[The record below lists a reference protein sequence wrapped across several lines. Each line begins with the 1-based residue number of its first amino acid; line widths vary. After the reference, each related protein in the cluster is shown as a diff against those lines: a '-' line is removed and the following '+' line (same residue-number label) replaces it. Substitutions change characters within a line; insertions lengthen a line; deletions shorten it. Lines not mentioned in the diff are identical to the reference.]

1 LRIKN
6 TSTASNR
13 HRTNLAELLSHLSWY
28 GKDTMKDI
36 NSKYRFN
43 RRSVLGATAAA
54 LSAGALGSVRGLA
67 QTREQVASGEGNHS
81 ASNPGP
87 KNNVL
92 QGLNPDSYLP
102 PATDRGVIEPIWYS
116 FDLVHRRIQDGGWT
130 SQVTSKEFPS
140 SQDIAGVTMRLT
152 AGSYRELHWHS
163 ANEWAYM
170 LYGNA
175 RVTVFEP
182 NGKIFIGD
190 VSEGDLWFFPTAHPH
205 SIQGL
210 GPDGCEFLLA
220 FDQGNFSEYNT
231 FLLTG
236 YLAHTPS
243 KVLSQNFNIPEAEL
257 SVLPESGL
265 YIFPGTVPGPLE
277 DDRKAVG
284 GPAVASMLDYTFKM
298 KSMKPSVET
307 AGGSLRIVDSNNFPA
322 SKSIAAG
329 LFNMKP
335 GALRELHWHPVSEWQ
350 YYIGGNARMTVFAS
364 AGEAHT
370 MDYKA
375 NDVGLAPAIAGHY
388 IQNTGNDDLAFLA
401 LFKSSEFVE
410 FSLDQWLR
418 RIPVQMTEQHLRLSP
433 TAIARI
439 PDQSMNIFPR

>member
-1 LRIKN
+1 MKE
-6 TSTASNR
+6 
-13 HRTNLAELLSHLSWY
+13 TN
-28 GKDTMKDI
+28 D
-36 NSKYRFN
+36 KYRIG

-54 LSAGALGSVRGLA
+54 LSAGALGSVNALG
-67 QTREQVASGEGNHS
+67 QTKKQVEEGKGDGS
-81 ASNPGP
+81 ATNPGP
-87 KNNVL
+87 KNKGL
-92 QGLNPDSYLP
+92 QALNPDSYLP

-116 FDLVHRRIQDGGWT
+116 FNLVHRRIQPGGWT
-130 SQVTSKEFPS
+130 SQVTSKELPS

-170 LYGNA
+170 LSGNA

-190 VSEGDLWFFPTAHPH
+190 VSEGDLWFFPAAHPH

-231 FLLTG
+231 FLLSG
-236 YLAHTPS
+236 WLAHTPS
-243 KVLSQNFNIPEAEL
+243 KVISQNFNIPEAQL

-284 GPAVASMLDYTFKM
+284 GAAVASKIDYTFRM
-298 KSMKPSVET
+298 KAMKPTVET
-307 AGGSLRIVDSNNFPA
+307 AGGSARVVDSTNFPA
-322 SKSIAAG
+322 SKTIAAG
-329 LFNMKP
+329 LFNIKP
-335 GALRELHWHPVSEWQ
+335 GALRELHWHPTSEWQ

-364 AGEAHT
+364 AGEAQT

-375 NDVGLAPAIAGHY
+375 NDVGYVPAIAGHY
-388 IQNTGNDDLAFLA
+388 IQNTGKDDLNFLV
-401 LFKSSEFVE
+401 LFKSSELVE

-418 RIPVQMTEQHLRLSP
+418 HLPVQMTEQHLRL
-433 TAIARI
+433 TATEIATI
-439 PDQSMNIFPR
+439 PDKHFNILPGE

>member
-1 LRIKN
+1 MKKASSKN
-6 TSTASNR
+6 QI
-13 HRTNLAELLSHLSWY
+13 
-28 GKDTMKDI
+28 G
-36 NSKYRFN
+36 

-54 LSAGALGSVRGLA
+54 FSAGALGSLTARS
-67 QTREQVASGEGNHS
+67 QTREQVAKGEGNRS

-87 KNNVL
+87 KNPAL
-92 QGLNPDSYLP
+92 QGLNPDSFTP
-102 PATDRGVIEPIWYS
+102 PSSDRGVIEPIWYS

-190 VSEGDLWFFPTAHPH
+190 VGEGDLWFFPTAHPH

-231 FLLTG
+231 FLLSG
-236 YLAHTPS
+236 MLAHMPS
-243 KVLSQNFNIPEAEL
+243 QVVSQNLNIPEAQL
-257 SVLPESGL
+257 NVLPESGL
-265 YIFPGTVPGPLE
+265 YIFPGTVPGSVE

-284 GPAVASMLDYTFKM
+284 GTAVASKLNYTFKM
-298 KSMKPSVET
+298 KSMKPAMET
-307 AGGSLRIVDSNNFPA
+307 AGGNIRVVDSSIFPA
-322 SKSIAAG
+322 SKTIAAG
-329 LFNMKP
+329 LFQMKP
-335 GALRELHWHPVSEWQ
+335 GALREMHWHPESEWQ
-350 YYIGGNARMTVFAS
+350 YYINGSARMTVFAS

-370 MDYKA
+370 MNYKA
-375 NDVGLAPAIAGHY
+375 NDVGFVPAIAGHY

-401 LFKSSEFVE
+401 LFKTPQFVE
-410 FSLDQWLR
+410 FSLNQWLR
-418 RIPVQMTEQHLRLSP
+418 RLPVQMTEQHLRLNP
-433 TAIARI
+433 NAIARI
-439 PDQSMNIFPR
+439 PDMANNIIPSSGGSADRRQ

>member
-1 LRIKN
+1 MK
-6 TSTASNR
+6 
-13 HRTNLAELLSHLSWY
+13 RTKPNQPI
-28 GKDTMKDI
+28 G
-36 NSKYRFN
+36 
-43 RRSVLGATAAA
+43 RRNVLGAAAAA
-54 LSAGALGSVRGLA
+54 LSAGALGSVSALA
-67 QTREQVASGEGNHS
+67 QTREQVAKGEGNRS

-87 KNNVL
+87 KNPVL

-102 PATDRGVIEPIWYS
+102 PSTDRGVIEPIWYS

-140 SQDIAGVTMRLT
+140 AQDIAGVTMRLT

-190 VSEGDLWFFPTAHPH
+190 VSEGDLWFFPTAHPD

-210 GPDGCEFLLA
+210 GSDGCEFLLA

-231 FLLTG
+231 FLLSG
-236 YLAHTPS
+236 LVAHTPS
-243 KVLSQNFNIPEAEL
+243 KVISQNFNIAEAQL

-265 YIFPGTVPGPLE
+265 YIFPGTVPGALE

-284 GPAVASMLDYTFKM
+284 GPAVASKLDYTFKM
-298 KSMKPSVET
+298 KSMKPTVET
-307 AGGSLRIVDSNNFPA
+307 AGGSLRVVDSKNFPP
-322 SKSIAAG
+322 SKTVAAG
-329 LFNMKP
+329 LFSMRP

-350 YYIGGNARMTVFAS
+350 YFIGGSARMTVFDS

-370 MDYKA
+370 MDYQA
-375 NDVGLAPAIAGHY
+375 NDVGLAPAISGHY
-388 IQNTGNDDLAFLA
+388 IQNTGNDALAFLA
-401 LFKSSEFVE
+401 IFKSPEFIE
-410 FSLDQWLR
+410 FSLNQWLR
-418 RIPVQMTEQHLRLSP
+418 RLPVQMTEQHLKLSP
-433 TAIARI
+433 TEIAMI
-439 PDQSMNIFPR
+439 PDKSMNIIPR

>member
-1 LRIKN
+1 M
-6 TSTASNR
+6 
-13 HRTNLAELLSHLSWY
+13 
-28 GKDTMKDI
+28 KDTD
-36 NSKYRFN
+36 SKYRVG

-54 LSAGALGSVRGLA
+54 LSAGALGSATALG
-67 QTREQVASGEGNHS
+67 QTREQVAKGEGNHS

-87 KNNVL
+87 KNPVL
-92 QGLNPDSYLP
+92 QGLNPNSYLP
-102 PATDRGVIEPIWYS
+102 PTTDRGVIEPIWYS
-116 FDLVHRRIQDGGWT
+116 FDLVHRRIQNGGWT

-163 ANEWAYM
+163 ANERAYM

-231 FLLTG
+231 FLLSG
-236 YLAHTPS
+236 MLAHMPS
-243 KVLSQNFNIPEAEL
+243 KVVCQNLNIPEPQL

-277 DDRKAVG
+277 EDRKAVG
-284 GPAVASMLDYTFKM
+284 GPAVASKLDFTFRM
-298 KSMKPSVET
+298 KSMKPTAET
-307 AGGSLRIVDSNNFPA
+307 AGGSVRVTDSKNFPA
-322 SKSIAAG
+322 SKTVAAA

-335 GALRELHWHPVSEWQ
+335 GALRELHWHPDAEWQ
-350 YYIGGNARMTVFAS
+350 YFINGSARMTVFAS

-370 MDYKA
+370 MDYKS
-375 NDVGLAPAIAGHY
+375 NDVGLAPAISGHY
-388 IQNTGNDDLAFLA
+388 IQNTGNDDLDFLA
-401 LFKSSEFVE
+401 IFKSPEFVE
-410 FSLDQWLR
+410 FSLNQWLR
-418 RIPVQMTEQHLRLSP
+418 HLPVQMIEQHLRLSP
-433 TAIARI
+433 SAIAMI
-439 PDQSMNIFPR
+439 PDKSMNIIPR